1 MSYHQFELMLLSCL
15 LKKHISRMYNGRFVH
30 NFKLVGLD
38 QIRCQ
43 KNNQIFVKLLNKVRV
58 GETDQDD
65 EDILKSQTTHSTQL
79 IHCIFLRKMLLH

>member
-15 LKKHISRMYNGRFVH
+15 LQKHISRMYNGRFVH